1 MGSNEKTAVR
11 IVKCA
16 LVLSLATSFL
26 LAVYVRFYS
35 GIVTVVDLPVWPA
48 YLFYLAASV
57 VVWSVLETRLRLA
70 STLFDEPSLSKWFGL
85 VLQLGLLTLAIVSAG
100 AFFWRDHSFSRYTIG
115 VFWSLHFLFALGI
128 GAVIRAQWFGR
139 WGADEIQVWLA
150 TDHISNERLGAY
162 LQGPLRKLTVRRFES
177 LPALL
182 KALGETASANANRQV
197 RVALGLDQ
205 LKHFPETVRLLE
217 ARFERSG
224 ILVPTEETEHAKPQ
238 DSLFEIPTDR
248 RSAETFDYLVSK
260 RVVDLGLA
268 TVAAVLFTPVML
280 LTSLLIWLDLGR
292 PIVLSQERVGRGG
305 GRFRCYKF
313 RTLAREALE
322 RSDSEW
328 SVAPPTRL
336 AAFLR
341 ATGLDELPQL
351 CNVFRGEMSLVG
363 PRPERPH
370 FVERFQGE
378 LPFYSTRHRLQVGI
392 TGWAQVNDLRGD
404 TSISRRVEYDL
415 YYLNHWSLGFDLW
428 ILALTL
434 AGFTR
439 SIWSFAGTAGK
450 TSDAG
455 IV

>member
-48 YLFYLAASV
+48 YLSYLSASV

-162 LQGPLRKLTVRRFES
+162 LQGPLRKMTVRRFDA

-182 KALGETASANANRQV
+182 EALGETASANVNRQV

-224 ILVPTEETEHAKPQ
+224 ILVPTEATGHGKFQ
-238 DSLFEIPTDR
+238 DALFEIPTDR

-268 TVAAVLFTPVML
+268 TVAAVLLAPVML
-280 LTSLLIWLDLGR
+280 LTSLLIWLTLGR

-351 CNVFRGEMSLVG
+351 FNVFRGDMSLVG

-404 TSISRRVEYDL
+404 TSIPRRVEYDL
-415 YYLNHWSLGFDLW
+415 YYLNHWSLGFDLR
-428 ILALTL
+428 ILAMTL

-439 SIWSFAGTAGK
+439 SIWSFARTAGK

>member
-57 VVWSVLETRLRLA
+57 VVWSLLETRLRLA
-70 STLFDEPSLSKWFGL
+70 SSLFDEPSLSRWFGR
-85 VLQLGLLTLAIVSAG
+85 VLQLGLLTLAVVSIG

-128 GAVIRAQWFGR
+128 GTVIRTQRFGR

-150 TDHISNERLGAY
+150 SDHISDRRLGAY
-162 LQGPLRKLTVRRFES
+162 LKRPLRKLTVKRFDS

-182 KALGETASANANRQV
+182 DALGQTTSTNNTRQV

-205 LKHFPETVRLLE
+205 LEHFPETVRLLD
-217 ARFERSG
+217 AGFERSS
-224 ILVPTEETEHAKPQ
+224 ILVPTEATERGELQ

-248 RSAETFDYLVSK
+248 RSGETFDYLVSK

-268 TVAAVLFTPVML
+268 GVAAVLLAPVML
-280 LTSLLIWLDLGR
+280 LTSLLIWIKLGR

-305 GRFRCYKF
+305 GHFRCFKF
-313 RTLAREALE
+313 RTLGREALE
-322 RSDSEW
+322 RSNYEW
-328 SVAPPTRL
+328 SVAPSTRL

-351 CNVFRGEMSLVG
+351 FNVLRGDMSLVG

-370 FVERFQGE
+370 FVKRFQGE

-404 TSISRRVEYDL
+404 TSIPRRVEYDL
-415 YYLNHWSLGFDLW
+415 YYLNHWSLGFDLR
-428 ILALTL
+428 ILAMTL

-439 SIWSFAGTAGK
+439 SIWSFARTAGK
-450 TSDAG
+450 TSHAG

>member
-11 IVKCA
+11 VVKCA
-16 LVLSLATSFL
+16 LALSLAASFL

-70 STLFDEPSLSKWFGL
+70 STLFDEPRLSKWFGL

-100 AFFWRDHSFSRYTIG
+100 AFFWRGYSFSRYTIG

-128 GAVIRAQWFGR
+128 GAVIRAQWFGC

-162 LQGPLRKLTVRRFES
+162 LQGPLRKLTVRRFDA

-182 KALGETASANANRQV
+182 EALGETASANANRQV

-224 ILVPTEETEHAKPQ
+224 ILVPTEATGHGKFQ
-238 DSLFEIPTDR
+238 DALFEIPTDR

-268 TVAAVLFTPVML
+268 TVAAVLFAPLML
-280 LTSLLIWLDLGR
+280 LTSLLIWLKLGR

-313 RTLAREALE
+313 RTLAR
-322 RSDSEW
+322 R
-328 SVAPPTRL
+328 
-336 AAFLR
+336 
-341 ATGLDELPQL
+341 
-351 CNVFRGEMSLVG
+351 G
-363 PRPERPH
+363 PRA
-370 FVERFQGE
+370 Q
-378 LPFYSTRHRLQVGI
+378 RLRMVCCP
-392 TGWAQVNDLRGD
+392 
-404 TSISRRVEYDL
+404 SP
-415 YYLNHWSLGFDLW
+415 LG
-428 ILALTL
+428 
-434 AGFTR
+434 
-439 SIWSFAGTAGK
+439 
-450 TSDAG
+450 
-455 IV
+455 

>member
-1 MGSNEKTAVR
+1 M
-11 IVKCA
+11 KCA

-162 LQGPLRKLTVRRFES
+162 LQGPPRKLTVRRFDA

-182 KALGETASANANRQV
+182 EALGETASANANRQV
-197 RVALGLDQ
+197 RVALGDQ

-224 ILVPTEETEHAKPQ
+224 ILVPTEATGHGKFQ
-238 DSLFEIPTDR
+238 DALFEIPTDR

-268 TVAAVLFTPVML
+268 TVAAVLLAPVML
-280 LTSLLIWLDLGR
+280 LTSLLIWLNLGR

-328 SVAPPTRL
+328 LPFSRRASDSEWSVAPPTRL

-341 ATGLDELPQL
+341 ATGLDDRS
-351 CNVFRGEMSLVG
+351 F
-363 PRPERPH
+363 
-370 FVERFQGE
+370 
-378 LPFYSTRHRLQVGI
+378 
-392 TGWAQVNDLRGD
+392 
-404 TSISRRVEYDL
+404 
-415 YYLNHWSLGFDLW
+415 
-428 ILALTL
+428 LTFS
-434 AGFTR
+434 AGR
-439 SIWSFAGTAGK
+439 
-450 TSDAG
+450 
-455 IV
+455 